1 MNAKTAIIIVNW
13 NQFFHTNNCI
23 DSIKKSNAT
32 DYDIII
38 VDNASTDHSG
48 QQLKEKYPSVILL
61 QANKNLGFAGGNNL
75 GLKYSIDNG
84 YRYSFLLNNDT
95 FVDADFLN
103 PLVELIAANA
113 VIGAIQPRIYY
124 NHDRTIL
131 WNGGSYYNKFLGFIH
146 SERFYR
152 KDNAKTNKLKPVDC
166 ITGCAFFIKNEA
178 LLDVGLLNEHLFM
191 YYEDTD
197 LSLRLHHKKYK
208 LLYQPQSVIY
218 HIAGASGKEAQQ
230 TKEGH
235 THPTIFYYSFR
246 NRIWF
251 LKKYTPL
258 YCIPTCVLYNLM
270 YFTACGFYFLLRR
283 RFKKCKVLMMAIR
296 DGFMKKGFQ
305 D

>member
-1 MNAKTAIIIVNW
+1 
-13 NQFFHTNNCI
+13 
-23 DSIKKSNAT
+23 SIKKSNAT

-131 WNGGSYYNKFLGFIH
+131 WN
-146 SERFYR
+146 
-152 KDNAKTNKLKPVDC
+152 
-166 ITGCAFFIKNEA
+166 
-178 LLDVGLLNEHLFM
+178 
-191 YYEDTD
+191 
-197 LSLRLHHKKYK
+197 
-208 LLYQPQSVIY
+208 
-218 HIAGASGKEAQQ
+218 
-230 TKEGH
+230 
-235 THPTIFYYSFR
+235 
-246 NRIWF
+246 
-251 LKKYTPL
+251 
-258 YCIPTCVLYNLM
+258 
-270 YFTACGFYFLLRR
+270 
-283 RFKKCKVLMMAIR
+283 
-296 DGFMKKGFQ
+296 
-305 D
+305 